1 MCLFTHTF
9 LFIFYYTQ
17 FFPLFFFA
25 SSLTPDIL
33 SDSLVTKFSF
43 MLSSYSSHT
52 VALIVSFL
60 LLRLETRLLRA
71 VKVQG
76 YSAELSGNSPRVV
89 I

>member
-1 MCLFTHTF
+1 
-9 LFIFYYTQ
+9 
-17 FFPLFFFA
+17 
-25 SSLTPDIL
+25 
-33 SDSLVTKFSF
+33 

-52 VALIVSFL
+52 VALIVSFF

-76 YSAELSGNSPRVV
+76 YSPELSGNSPRVV

>member
-1 MCLFTHTF
+1 
-9 LFIFYYTQ
+9 
-17 FFPLFFFA
+17 
-25 SSLTPDIL
+25 
-33 SDSLVTKFSF
+33 

-52 VALIVSFL
+52 VALIVSFF

-71 VKVQG
+71 VKVKVQG

>member
-1 MCLFTHTF
+1 
-9 LFIFYYTQ
+9 
-17 FFPLFFFA
+17 
-25 SSLTPDIL
+25 
-33 SDSLVTKFSF
+33 

-52 VALIVSFL
+52 VALIVSFF